1 MTHEGGNI
9 TRREF
14 LVLGGALSASCA
26 RTTAVG
32 HAATNGRLSARPD
45 VATPGQPLPPGEHA
59 LALGDRRDGVL
70 YVPREISAK
79 TPLVVLLHG
88 ATGSARGVTS
98 RLSAFSLA
106 DQHKVAVLATDSKGT
121 TWDMVRGRFGPDAEF
136 LDAALRHT
144 FARVAIDPQH
154 VAIGGFSD
162 GASCALSLGLV
173 NGDLF
178 THVMAFSPGMVVAD
192 EGHGQPEI
200 YISHGTRDEILPI
213 DSTSRRLVP
222 WLRNAGYH
230 VQYREFPGPHEVPAD
245 VAREAFAWMNEP
257 RRLASRVDAAHAA
270 THDAERGARS

>member
-1 MTHEGGNI
+1 MAHEGGNI

-26 RTTAVG
+26 ITPAVG
-32 HAATNGRLSARPD
+32 QASANGRLASRPD
-45 VATPGQPLPPGEHA
+45 SATQRPPLPPGEHA

-70 YVPREISAK
+70 YVPRDMSDK

-88 ATGSARGVTS
+88 ATGSAKGVLS

-106 DQHKVAVLATDSKGT
+106 DQHRIAVLATDSKGT
-121 TWDMVRGRFGPDAEF
+121 TWDVIRGRFGPDAEF
-136 LDAALRHT
+136 LDAALKHT
-144 FARVAIDPQH
+144 FERVAIDPAH

-178 THVMAFSPGMVVAD
+178 THVMAFSPGLVVAD
-192 EGHGQPEI
+192 EGHGEPEI
-200 YISHGTRDEILPI
+200 YISHGTHDGILPI

-222 WLRNAGYH
+222 WLRKAGYH
-230 VQYREFPGPHEVPAD
+230 VQYREFPGAHEVPQD
-245 VAREAFAWMNEP
+245 VAREAFAWMNQP
-257 RRLASRVDAAHAA
+257 RQPR
-270 THDAERGARS
+270 ER